1 MKTFNNKDFGKTE
14 KYVVAKGDN
23 FDSDRQFEIEVDGVQ
38 ITLCMDEQNRLI
50 QILSAN
56 GEVISSKNT
65 NVVKECLQQ
74 VITSSREAT
83 YTDKQERFWS
93 FYLDD
98 VRPNSECPKI
108 DNSTMYVIQ
117 ALDWNDIKAKSL
129 L

>member
-1 MKTFNNKDFGKTE
+1 MKEFNNKDFVKTE
-14 KYVVAKGDN
+14 KYVAITGDN

-50 QILSAN
+50 QILSAD

-65 NVVKECLQQ
+65 NVAKKCLQR
-74 VITSSREAT
+74 VVTTSREAT

-98 VRPNSECPKI
+98 IRPNSKCPKV
-108 DNSTMYVIQ
+108 DNSTMYAIQ
-117 ALDWNDIKAKSL
+117 ALDWETIKLELTK
-129 L
+129 

>member
-14 KYVVAKGDN
+14 KYVAITGDN
-23 FDSDRQFEIEVDGVQ
+23 FDSDRQFEIEVDGVI

-50 QILSAN
+50 QILTAN
-56 GEVISSKNT
+56 EEAISSKNT

-93 FYLDD
+93 LYLDD
-98 VRPNSECPKI
+98 IRPNSECPKV